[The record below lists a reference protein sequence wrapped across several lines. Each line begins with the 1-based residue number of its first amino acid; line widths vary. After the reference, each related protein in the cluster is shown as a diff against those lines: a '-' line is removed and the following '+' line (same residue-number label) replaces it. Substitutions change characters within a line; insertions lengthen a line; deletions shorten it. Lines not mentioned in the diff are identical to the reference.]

1 MQLVVNKIL
10 PTQGLQIMNL
20 RGQMA
25 HQGCSTPGFEHMRE
39 LAVYIR
45 DELNLKRCATNR
57 TTYSF
62 TEIDED

>member
-10 PTQGLQIMNL
+10 PTQGFQIMNL
-20 RGQMA
+20 RRQMA
-25 HQGCSTPGFEHMRE
+25 QQGYGTPDFEDIRE

-45 DELNLKRCATNR
+45 DELNLKRCVTNR

>member
-25 HQGCSTPGFEHMRE
+25 QQGYNAPGFEDIRE

-45 DELNLKRCATNR
+45 DDLNLRRCVTNR

>member
-25 HQGCSTPGFEHMRE
+25 QQGYNTPVFEDMRE

-45 DELNLKRCATNR
+45 DELNLKRCVTNR

-62 TEIDED
+62 TEITKD